1 MGDGSDAKA
10 FVIPSESRGMAWRN
24 LSDNAPSSQ
33 AAKTTPVRLGPTD
46 LTVSHVVSKL
56 VAARPIERSLAFA
69 RDDSSASVT
78 TWSYRFV
85 SLSFVSSALHVL
97 EFRSPRSI
105 ASPENLSPRDQKSW
119 HGTE

>member
-69 RDDSSASVT
+69 RDDSNASVT
-78 TWSYRFV
+78 TWSYRSF
-85 SLSFVSSALHVL
+85 SLWFFPPALIVW
-97 EFRSPRSI
+97 EFGSPVCI
-105 ASPENLSPRDQKSW
+105 AY
-119 HGTE
+119 